1 VHSEDRHPRAAAA
14 SGVGVWKWDLATGA
28 LYVDPILKEMLGY
41 QDCEIGNHL
50 DDWGRLVHPD
60 DAAAVLELMRA
71 HIAGESPLYEIER
84 RMLHRDG
91 SVRWFLARGSVRKD
105 AQGRPLSITGT
116 ESDITDRKLGEE
128 ALRKA
133 EEIHKRIVDSTSDCV
148 KILDLEG
155 RILHVNREGL
165 NFFEVPDI
173 SALKNRP
180 LAEFYEG
187 ALRVS
192 AQEAIA
198 AARNGG
204 SGRFQGPARAT
215 SGITRWWD
223 VVVTPITADGAVV
236 QLLAVSRDITDR
248 RRDEA
253 LRAAQ
258 LKMFEIIAADGSLS
272 DALDHLVRVVE
283 LYTDGML
290 CSVLMLDEDGIHMR
304 HGAAPSL
311 PEDYVRAIDGLEI
324 SPHCGSCGTA
334 MYLADRVVVTDIHT
348 DPLWDDYREVAARAG
363 LRACWSQPIFSPQR
377 RVVGAFAMYYGEPRA
392 PRDRELRL
400 IESAAHMAR
409 LAIEQYRSH
418 QALRRSEERNR
429 AILRAIPDWMF
440 LMTADGVYL
449 DYHAKDAASLHVAPS
464 SFLGKNVRDVLPA
477 PVAETL
483 ARAVARAT
491 TAGEP
496 EKIEYSLGSG
506 DVQRFYEACVVGCD
520 GDKVLS
526 VVRDVTDRKRAE
538 LEAGAQRLE
547 LAHLSRVAVLGEL
560 TGTLAHELSQPLTAV
575 LGNAQAARRLLD
587 RLPIDE
593 AEIKDALDDV
603 IKNNR
608 RAGAVIDRLRALLR
622 KEDTPL
628 QPVNLNDVARE
639 VVELAHG
646 ELLSRHVT
654 VTSALMPETL
664 VVRGDRIQLQQVVLN
679 LVLNA
684 CDAMTN
690 TPVAQRQLVL
700 ATSAE
705 NGFVELLVSDRG
717 VGIPKEE
724 LEHVFEP
731 FVSTNKKGLGLG
743 LTISR
748 SIVYAHEGSIRA
760 ENNADGGATF
770 RCFFPV
776 ADARVLRNRTGAGAT
791 NRRD

>member
-1 VHSEDRHPRAAAA
+1 MHSEDRYRRAAAA
-14 SGVGVWKWDLATGA
+14 SGVGIWNWDLATGEFF
-28 LYVDPILKEMLGY
+28 LDPILKEMLGY
-41 QDCEIGNHL
+41 EDREIRNHL
-50 DDWGRLVHPD
+50 DDWERLVHPD
-60 DAAAVLELMRA
+60 DAAGVLELARA
-71 HIAGESPLYEIER
+71 HIAGEAPIYEIEH

-91 SVRWFLARGSVRKD
+91 SVRWFLARGSVIKD
-105 AQGRPLSITGT
+105 AEGRAISITGT
-116 ESDITDRKLGEE
+116 DADITDRKLGEE

-133 EEIHKRIVDSTSDCV
+133 EEIHKRIVDSTNDCV

-155 RILHVNREGL
+155 RILHVNREAL

-180 LAEFYEG
+180 LDEFYEG
-187 ALRVS
+187 PLRVT
-192 AQEAIA
+192 AQEAVA

-204 SGRFQGPARAT
+204 CGRFQGPARAV

-223 VVVTPITADGAVV
+223 IVVTPITDGGAVV

-253 LRAAQ
+253 FHAAQ
-258 LKMFEIIAADGSLS
+258 LKMFEIIAADGLLS

-283 LYTDGML
+283 QHADGML
-290 CSVLMLDEDGIHMR
+290 CSVLLLDDDGIHMR

-311 PEDYVRAIDGLEI
+311 PEAYVRAIDGLAI
-324 SPHCGSCGTA
+324 SPRCGSCGTA
-334 MYLADRVVVTDIHT
+334 MHHAERVVVTDILT
-348 DPLWDDYREVAARAG
+348 DPLWDDYRETARRAG

-377 RVVGAFAMYYGEPRA
+377 RVLGAFAMYYGEPRA
-392 PRDRELRL
+392 PRDQELRL
-400 IESAAHMAR
+400 IESAAHVAR
-409 LAIEQYRSH
+409 IAIEQHRSH
-418 QALRRSEERNR
+418 QALLQSEARNR

-440 LMTADGVYL
+440 LMTVDGVFV
-449 DYHAKDAASLHVAPS
+449 DYHAKDVSRLHAAPS
-464 SFLGKNVRDVLPA
+464 SFLGRNVRDVLPA
-477 PVAETL
+477 PVGETL
-483 ARAVARAT
+483 GRAVARVT
-491 TAGEP
+491 TADEP

-506 DVQRFYEACVVGCD
+506 DAQRFYEACIVGCD

-538 LEAGAQRLE
+538 LEAVAQRLE

-560 TGTLAHELSQPLTAV
+560 SGTLAHELSQPLTAV

-587 RLPIDE
+587 RSQIDV
-593 AEIKDALDDV
+593 AELKDALDDV

-622 KEDTPL
+622 KEDAPL
-628 QPVNLNDVARE
+628 QPVSLNDVARE

-654 VTSALMPETL
+654 VTSTLMPEAP
-664 VVRGDRIQLQQVVLN
+664 VVCGDRIQLQQVVLN

-690 TPVAQRQLVL
+690 TPVPQRQLVL
-700 ATSAE
+700 ATRAE

-717 VGIPKEE
+717 VGIPKGE

-731 FVSTNKKGLGLG
+731 FVSSHKRGLGLG

-748 SIVYAHEGSIRA
+748 SIVDAHEGSIRA

-770 RCFFPV
+770 RCLFPV
-776 ADARVLRNRTGAGAT
+776 ADARTLEKTS
-791 NRRD
+791 